1 MVHTRKPTVNSITN
15 GSRDLVGRCAVFDT
29 ADQNQIVGFASYLIR
44 VRVDPSKV
52 LPRYLAYFL
61 NSTKGR
67 AEKLASELGHSL
79 EHQFFLSLRNL
90 KFALLALGNSRC
102 LRGGRSNPLAS
113 AKGWG
118 EAKIRGLDRPQ

>member
-67 AEKLASELGHSL
+67 AEKLAGELGHSL
-79 EHQFFLSLRNL
+79 EHSYCGGANCSARRQATLPRVLVNVGRGAGAVRSYNL
-90 KFALLALGNSRC
+90 DL
-102 LRGGRSNPLAS
+102 
-113 AKGWG
+113 
-118 EAKIRGLDRPQ
+118 